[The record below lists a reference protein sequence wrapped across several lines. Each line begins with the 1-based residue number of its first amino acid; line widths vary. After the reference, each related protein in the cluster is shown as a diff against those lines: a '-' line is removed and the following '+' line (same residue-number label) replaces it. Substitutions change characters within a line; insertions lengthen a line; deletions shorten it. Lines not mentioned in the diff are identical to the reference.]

1 MPYPEDYVEY
11 DINGKSDYELKERM
25 QYNKLLMEDNCAE
38 QWEKDKAEEENHE
51 IEAELG
57 YRAYYEDIWASV
69 MSYHYSLYAQ
79 YKDEWVRNNVPDETR
94 EKVRNEIEKD
104 KHCSSEAYNRKID
117 DFVLCEY
124 QDVDWLASHLKA
136 EDAAFLSQYDE
147 DFPIDKIKGVKWK
160 DGKLI
165 ERDTGSAERK
175 YRVVEPKGKTSVDI
189 DKD

>member
-1 MPYPEDYVEY
+1 
-11 DINGKSDYELKERM
+11 
-25 QYNKLLMEDNCAE
+25 
-38 QWEKDKAEEENHE
+38 
-51 IEAELG
+51 
-57 YRAYYEDIWASV
+57 

-79 YKDEWVRNNVPDETR
+79 YKDEWVRDNVPDEIR
-94 EKVRNEIEKD
+94 KKAENEIEKAKD
-104 KHCSSEAYNRKID
+104 KFNEKKID

-136 EDAAFLSQYDE
+136 EDAAFLSQYDD
-147 DFPIDKIKGVKWK
+147 DFPIDKVKGVKWK

-175 YRVVEPKGKTSVDI
+175 YKVVEPKGKTSVDI

>member
-1 MPYPEDYVEY
+1 MPSPEDYVEY

-25 QYNKLLMEDNCAE
+25 RYNKLLMEDNRTE
-38 QWEKDKAEEENHE
+38 QWVRDKAEEENHE

-79 YKDEWVRNNVPDETR
+79 YKEEWVRDNVPDEIR
-94 EKVRNEIEKD
+94 KKAGNEIEKVKD
-104 KHCSSEAYNRKID
+104 KSYEKKID

-147 DFPIDKIKGVKWK
+147 DFPTDKTKGVKWK